1 VRLIST
7 PPAVDTHTSLTTR
20 SVPPS
25 SASVPLSVPQD
36 RMPPRSR
43 WSSRAARAPAGEPFA
58 PTTTLGDLID
68 HFGERASLPDILR
81 AAVLPKSDLPRLQ
94 IERRIITE
102 EPWTRRQIH
111 WVRWFY
117 VCQGFDLNKGWSGAF
132 DHAAEVPVGSAA
144 EGGPDA
150 METS

>member
-1 VRLIST
+1 
-7 PPAVDTHTSLTTR
+7 
-20 SVPPS
+20 
-25 SASVPLSVPQD
+25 
-36 RMPPRSR
+36 MPPRSR

-68 HFGERASLPDILR
+68 HFGERASLSDILR
-81 AAVLPKSDLPRLQ
+81 AAVLPKSDLPWLQ
-94 IERRIITE
+94 IEQRIITE

-117 VCQGFDLNKGWSGAF
+117 VCEGFDLNKGWSGAF

-150 METS
+150 METSRFGIGVTWCNHGAVSSIRDDNIGNWIDHLFPNIE